1 MKLTIGKKLTFSFL
15 GLAILV
21 LVSGLVG
28 IIVLNKVAS
37 SGDTVVR
44 EKVPAQ
50 YSVMKANLAVE
61 GLQKAISDYVLST
74 SDLADKEKTIVSLL
88 DELDMWIA
96 MLELGSSSDKFKK
109 SKSYKVYQ
117 TLKLNIDVP
126 KSSDDLL
133 KIVSKVKKESTGLRK
148 GSMELV
154 KAHNDYLAYTFVTNG
169 KTYDLPTYILV
180 MQQNIATWYNSLE
193 SVVVSVTR
201 FEKNTDPVKG
211 PIGVWIKNYKLDD
224 KVFNKMFKQLGK
236 YHKKLLG
243 NAEKINQQ
251 KEFEGKINY

>member
-61 GLQKAISDYVLST
+61 VLQKAISDYVLST

-109 SKSYKVYQ
+109 AEEIIRQIEDEKRKLIISK
-117 TLKLNIDVP
+117 
-126 KSSDDLL
+126 
-133 KIVSKVKKESTGLRK
+133 
-148 GSMELV
+148 
-154 KAHNDYLAYTFVTNG
+154 
-169 KTYDLPTYILV
+169 
-180 MQQNIATWYNSLE
+180 
-193 SVVVSVTR
+193 
-201 FEKNTDPVKG
+201 
-211 PIGVWIKNYKLDD
+211 
-224 KVFNKMFKQLGK
+224 
-236 YHKKLLG
+236 
-243 NAEKINQQ
+243 
-251 KEFEGKINY
+251 